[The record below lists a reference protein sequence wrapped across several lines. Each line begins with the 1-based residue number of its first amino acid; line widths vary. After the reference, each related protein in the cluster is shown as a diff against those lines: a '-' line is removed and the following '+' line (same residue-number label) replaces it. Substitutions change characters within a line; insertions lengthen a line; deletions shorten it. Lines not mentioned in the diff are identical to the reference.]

1 MRIAFLLVTLAL
13 LGCAMPIDAQIVP
26 TPRAKPAAVADAA
39 MVFEDRGQQMEI
51 YPALRATPS
60 LKPGGVGVRHQ
71 VASAAEGA
79 PIGPRNLGV
88 VFNHAL
94 QVRGYLTGEIA
105 FKPKG
110 DRLPADFDAVAN
122 WPGLAK
128 VTNPNLY
135 VVIAASPREFIPLF
149 NRLKARD
156 DLEWVEAVVIYG
168 GDDGAGSRRR

>member
-1 MRIAFLLVTLAL
+1 MKVTLILVALTL

-26 TPRAKPAAVADAA
+26 AVPGKPAPVADAA
-39 MVFEDRGQQMEI
+39 MLFEDRGQQLEI
-51 YPALRATPS
+51 YPALRATPTQK
-60 LKPGGVGVRHQ
+60 LGRAGVDHKLST
-71 VASAAEGA
+71 ANEGA

-105 FKPKG
+105 FKPRG
-110 DRLPADFDAVAN
+110 EHLPADFDAAAL

-128 VTNPNLY
+128 MANANVY
-135 VVIAASPREFIPLF
+135 VVTAASPREFIPLF
-149 NRLKARD
+149 NRLKTRG

-168 GDDGAGSRRR
+168 SGERR

>member
-1 MRIAFLLVTLAL
+1 MRIMFILVTITL

-26 TPRAKPAAVADAA
+26 APRAKPVAVADAA

-60 LKPGGVGVRHQ
+60 LKPSGAGVQHQ
-71 VASAAEGA
+71 LSNAAEGA
-79 PIGPRNLGV
+79 SIGPRNLGV

-110 DRLPADFDAVAN
+110 DRLPADFDAAAN

-128 VTNPNLY
+128 ITDPNIY
-135 VVIAASPREFIPLF
+135 IVVAASPKEFIPLF
-149 NRLKARD
+149 NRLKARGD
-156 DLEWVEAVVIYG
+156 IEQVEAVVIYG
-168 GDDGAGSRRR
+168 NGENAAPRR